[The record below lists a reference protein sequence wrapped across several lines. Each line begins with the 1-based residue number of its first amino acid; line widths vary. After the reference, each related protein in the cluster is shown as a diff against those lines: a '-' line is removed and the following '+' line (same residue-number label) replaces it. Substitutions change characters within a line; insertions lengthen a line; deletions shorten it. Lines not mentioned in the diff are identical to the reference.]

1 MSGLSEQKR
10 AGAGSEDLLARAKA
24 AEERYTNLFDR
35 LADAVLVTDGQGR
48 YVDANVAA
56 TKLLGYSRAEL
67 LKLGVADVVA
77 AGPGEAEAEFTRFLA
92 EGYWRGELDLGRK
105 DGSTVRVD
113 ARATTLEETEDGP
126 RYVSILREVA
136 DPDWE
141 GLAPSS
147 AMLAAIVESSD
158 DAIIGKDLDGII
170 RSWNRGAASIYG
182 YQADE
187 VIGKHITVVTPP
199 DRVDEIHEIMMR
211 LRRGEHLDHFDTKR
225 KRKDGRI
232 IDVSLTISPIAD
244 ARGTIVG
251 ASTIA
256 RDISSRREAAQ
267 QLARIS
273 ALAVALGSEEDES
286 QILHIALDA
295 VQETLGADRSAALL
309 LDAEGTLRFH
319 TWQDVSDEFRAAV
332 EGQLGWRSAS
342 TDPKPLAVRDVREAA
357 QLTPLLPAME
367 QEGIRSITFIP
378 LVHHGSLL
386 GEFRVYFAE
395 PRTVTESEL
404 HLVETIARY
413 VAFWVDRR
421 RADEAIRNARD
432 QLDIITKGAGDGI
445 TIQDTSGSVV
455 YVNDAAARFSGFDS
469 PEEFLAAPYS
479 QVVERYELFDEM
491 GTPFTVDHLPGRRAL
506 RGESEPEM
514 VMKIRD
520 RTDGREYWRVVR
532 ARPVFDDAGHVR
544 FAVNVLTDI
553 TGERAAEYRFRRL
566 FEASL
571 VGIMMVD
578 EETVLE
584 ANDAFLEMV
593 GFSREE
599 LRAGQVRWTDM
610 TPPRWE
616 AADDRALKQVTETGV
631 IRPYEK
637 EFIRKDGSPV
647 PVILAATM
655 LQAFPYQAMCF
666 VLDATERKRAEL
678 ERLELLEQEHEAR
691 AEAETARERLAFL
704 LRASELLAASLD
716 YEQTLAQVAR
726 LVVPRLA
733 DWASI
738 QVLDDDGTLRQLAIA
753 HVDPAKVA
761 MAEELNRRYPPG
773 MSSPYGVANVIRT
786 GHSQVVPE
794 IPDAL
799 LDEVGLDEEM
809 KQVVRDLK
817 IRSTLTVPLAAR
829 GRVFGAITLV
839 WAESGNSYSEDDLPL
854 VEELASRAALAID
867 NARLFRDRDHIAR
880 ALQRSLL
887 PPELPTIEGIELA
900 ARYRASGEGNEVGGD
915 FYDVFETGD
924 GNWTLVIGDVCGK
937 GPEAAALMGVA
948 RYTVRTASMQEQRPS
963 GVLSILNEAILR
975 QSSDG
980 RFCTVCYVR
989 MHPHEDGVR
998 LTVCAG
1004 GHPLPLILRNDG
1016 SVEQAGV
1023 PGTLVGVLDDPEF
1036 TDLAV
1041 ELGPHDALILF
1052 TDGVTDEQS
1061 AEGEFG
1067 EARLT
1072 AVVAGCVG
1080 YNAGQ
1085 IAKTIEDAV
1094 LAFAPDSPRDDIA
1107 ILVARVKS

>member
-10 AGAGSEDLLARAKA
+10 AGAGPENLLARAKA

-48 YVDANVAA
+48 YVDANLAA

-67 LKLGVADVVA
+67 LKLAVSDVVA
-77 AGPGEAEAEFTRFLA
+77 AGPGQAEAEFTRFLA
-92 EGYWRGELDLGRK
+92 EGYWRGELNLFCK

-113 ARATTLEETEDGP
+113 ARATTLEETENGP
-126 RYVSILREVA
+126 RYVSIVREVGG
-136 DPDWE
+136 PVWE

-147 AMLAAIVESSD
+147 PLLAAIVESSQ

-170 RSWNRGAASIYG
+170 HSWNGGAASIYG
-182 YQADE
+182 YQAHE
-187 VIGKHITVVTPP
+187 VIGKHITVIAPP
-199 DRVDEIHEIMMR
+199 DRLDEIQDIMER
-211 LRRGEHLDHFDTKR
+211 LRRGQAVEHFETKR

-232 IDVSLTISPIAD
+232 IDVAVTISPIAD
-244 ARGTIVG
+244 ARGSIVG

-256 RDISSRREAAQ
+256 RDITSRREAEQ
-267 QLARIS
+267 QLERIS
-273 ALAVALGSEEDES
+273 ALAVTLGSEEDEGR
-286 QILHIALDA
+286 ILHLALEA

-309 LDAEGTLRFH
+309 PDDEGTLRFR
-319 TWQDVSDEFRAAV
+319 TWQDLSQEFRVAV

-342 TDPKPLAVRDVREAA
+342 TDPKPLAVPDVREAE
-357 QLTPLLPAME
+357 QLGPLLPALE

-378 LVHHGSLL
+378 LVHHGTLL
-386 GEFRVYFAE
+386 GEFRAYFSE
-395 PRTVTESEL
+395 PRTVLQREL
-404 HLVETIARY
+404 DLVETIARY

-421 RADEAIRNARD
+421 RTDEAIRSARD

-445 TIQDTSGSVV
+445 TIQDVSGRVI
-455 YVNDAAARFSGFDS
+455 YINDAAARFSGFDS
-469 PEEFLAAPYS
+469 PEAFRAAPSS
-479 QVVERYELFDEM
+479 QVMERFELFDET

-506 RGESEPEM
+506 KGESEPEQ

-532 ARPVFDDAGHVR
+532 ARPVFDDAGQVR

-553 TGERAAEYRFRRL
+553 TGERVAEYRFRRL

-584 ANDAFLEMV
+584 ANSAFLDMV
-593 GFSREE
+593 GFSRDD
-599 LRAGQVRWTDM
+599 LRAGRVRWTDM
-610 TPPRWE
+610 TPPTWE
-616 AADDRALKQVTETGV
+616 AAEDRAWKEVTGTGV

-637 EFIRKDGSPV
+637 EFIRKDGSVV

-655 LQAFPYQAMCF
+655 LQASPYQAMCF

-678 ERLELLEQEHEAR
+678 ERTQLLEQEHEAR

-704 LRASELLAASLD
+704 LRASGLLSASLD

-761 MAEELNRRYPPG
+761 MAEELNRLHPPDMG
-773 MSSPYGVANVIRT
+773 SSYGVPNVIRT
-786 GHSQVVPE
+786 GHSEVIPE
-794 IPDAL
+794 IPESL
-799 LDEVGLDEEM
+799 LDEVGLDEEL
-809 KQVVRDLK
+809 KQIVRDLQ

-867 NARLFRDRDHIAR
+867 NARLFRERDHIAR

-887 PPELPTIEGIELA
+887 PPELPTIEGMELA

-948 RYTVRTASMQEQRPS
+948 RYTVRTASMQEHRPS
-963 GVLSILNEAILR
+963 GVLSILNEAILE
-975 QSSDG
+975 QSADG

-989 MHPHEDGVR
+989 MRPNANGAR

-1004 GHPLPLILRNDG
+1004 GHPLPLILRADG
-1016 SVEQAGV
+1016 TVEQAGV
-1023 PGTLVGVLDDPEF
+1023 PGTLVGVLEDPEF

-1041 ELGPHDALILF
+1041 ELGPKDALILF
-1052 TDGVTDEQS
+1052 TDGVTDEQN

-1067 EARLT
+1067 EARLA
-1072 AVVAGCVG
+1072 AVVAGCRG
-1080 YNAGQ
+1080 KNAAQ
-1085 IAKTIEDAV
+1085 IAKAIEDAV
-1094 LAFAPDSPRDDIA
+1094 LAFGPDAPRDDIA
-1107 ILVARVKS
+1107 ILVTRVHP